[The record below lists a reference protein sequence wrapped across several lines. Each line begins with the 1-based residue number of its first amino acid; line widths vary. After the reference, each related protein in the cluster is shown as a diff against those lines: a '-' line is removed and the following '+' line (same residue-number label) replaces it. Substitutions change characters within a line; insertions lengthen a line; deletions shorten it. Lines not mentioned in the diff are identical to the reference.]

1 MVYLISHNCTLL
13 VQSNRKK
20 KREYYSLFSFFLL
33 FDNKIIYDRTN
44 HEVKRHLLRRERYN
58 MASEWFF
65 EYEIQVN
72 RPGLLGDI
80 SSLLGMLR
88 VNIVTINGVDEGRR
102 GMLIKAEKKENIERF
117 EHIISTMETIQ
128 LTKFREP
135 KLRDRLAVRH
145 GRYIQRDADDKKTF
159 RFVRNE
165 LGLLVDF
172 MAEIFKQEGHK
183 LIGIRGMPRVGKTE
197 SVVAASVCANKK
209 WIFLSSTMIK
219 QTIRSQLAGDEF
231 SDRNIFILDGIVTRK
246 SNDEKHLQLVR
257 EMMRMPTI
265 KVVEHP
271 DMFIQHSEYSIDDFD
286 YIIEL
291 RHTPDEQI
299 TYEMMEKNHGMSDK
313 GMTGFGG
320 FGGFNF

>member
-1 MVYLISHNCTLL
+1 M
-13 VQSNRKK
+13 
-20 KREYYSLFSFFLL
+20 
-33 FDNKIIYDRTN
+33 
-44 HEVKRHLLRRERYN
+44 KRHLNREERFK

-65 EYEIQVN
+65 EYEIQIN

-117 EHIISTMETIQ
+117 EHIVSTMDTIH

-159 RFVRNE
+159 RFVRDE

-172 MAEIFKQEGHK
+172 MAEIFKQDGHK

-291 RHTPDEQI
+291 RHNPDEVI
-299 TYEMMEKNHGMSDK
+299 TYEMMEKNHGLSDK
-313 GMTGFGG
+313 GMGGFGG